1 MSSNNK
7 SIHIKEYM
15 AKMPDTFTTKKEIDE
30 YYKTGWKDIK
40 KEDAIERPKKRVK
53 RDETEAQA
61 EANFDLWKLP
71 I

>member
-1 MSSNNK
+1 
-7 SIHIKEYM
+7 
-15 AKMPDTFTTKKEIDE
+15 MPDTFTTKKEIDE